1 MALMVK
7 MIPFL
12 VAFFL
17 MNGTRVESDDAMNN
31 DLLSEI
37 RGMKE
42 DMKGVKDT
50 LQMTRM
56 AIMSISQLAKNM
68 EDRINEQGSTI
79 MKISHDMEDRINE
92 HSSTIMAIMKITN
105 DVMKVKEDVM
115 KGKPLSFYLSSG
127 CK

>member
-50 LQMTRM
+50 LQMTRT